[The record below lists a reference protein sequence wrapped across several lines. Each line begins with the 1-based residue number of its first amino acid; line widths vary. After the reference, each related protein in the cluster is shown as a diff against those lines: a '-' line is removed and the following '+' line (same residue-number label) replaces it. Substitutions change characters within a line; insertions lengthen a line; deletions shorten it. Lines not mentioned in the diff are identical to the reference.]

1 MGGILQGAAERKM
14 INMLHRA
21 PELGSERGGRGG
33 DRTERSGISNG
44 QAEKCKATGADEVRL
59 EMVEMAGDRSQ
70 VYRKAMCMK
79 EGRIPKVWTM
89 GLVVPI
95 WKRKGDVHDPGKWK
109 SRR

>member
-1 MGGILQGAAERKM
+1 M
-14 INMLHRA
+14 INTLHRA

-33 DRTERSGISNG
+33 DRTERSGISNA

-59 EMVEMAGDRSQ
+59 EMVEMTGDRSQ

-95 WKRKGDVHDPGKWK
+95 WKRLWGCA
-109 SRR
+109 